1 MQQQQQH
8 SFGIQPIQMLGPELI
23 LSSCINYVRCDCL
36 YCLFC
41 ILSSAAIKCYI
52 RKDEAILVR
61 YYFTI
66 TAANTSGFR
75 MML

>member
-1 MQQQQQH
+1 
-8 SFGIQPIQMLGPELI
+8 MLDVTV
-23 LSSCINYVRCDCL
+23 STV